1 MNVRFQWNM
10 AVLSL
15 IGCGLAGNS
24 LADDAVTAGSLTI
37 EPPTLHC
44 LGFEWTIQGDD
55 NHNATVSVEYR
66 KKGDPSW
73 RQALPLLR
81 IGAEKVWRTRE
92 LLEHWTPHMFAGSIF
107 DLEADTQYECRLVM
121 SDPDDVRGQGERQA
135 VVRTRVVPQAS
146 SEGRVRH
153 VYPPGYRGPRQQ
165 PSYTGLKEAYYG
177 PGLGDWSVVRE
188 RKVRPGDIIEVHAGL
203 YKADYSNYVDPLQMP
218 FHGTYVLTIDG
229 TEKKPIVIR
238 AAGDGEVIFDGN
250 GVYRLFDVMAA
261 DYNYFQGLTIR
272 NTDVAFY
279 TGLKDVLG
287 CSGLVVRNCRMEN
300 VGIGVM
306 NQYAGS
312 KNFYIADNVLIGRDD
327 RFRLNGWSNPGIYGP
342 SPLKSYYGIKV
353 YGQGHII
360 CHNYV
365 AFFHDGI
372 CVCTHGSPEQK
383 QSNKSVAIDIY
394 NNDLFLMVDD
404 FIEADGGTHNI
415 RVLRNRGLNSA
426 HYALSAQP
434 VFGGPAYFMRNLVYH
449 VPLGGALKFGG
460 ANPAGVLVYHNTFV
474 AENGGAVGGSNVHYR
489 NNLFLGT
496 DHPEKSIFHS
506 QTHTSYS
513 SLDYN
518 GYRPNRNARPQY
530 LWSVPAT
537 GVLRSFAPNSSE
549 GEAYASLAEFRQAT
563 GHEQHGVE
571 LDFDVF
577 RNVKPPDPERPH
589 AVYRPERMDFRLKAD
604 SAAVDAAVRLPN
616 INDGFTGTAPDLGAL
631 ESGQPAPVYGPRS

>member
-1 MNVRFQWNM
+1 MDRSYQRII
-10 AVLSL
+10 AVMFLMV
-15 IGCGLAGNS
+15 CGLVEIS
-24 LADDAVTAGSLTI
+24 LADNVVTAGLLTI
-37 EPPTLHC
+37 ETPTLHC

-55 NHNATVSVEYR
+55 NHNAMASVAYR
-66 KKGDPSW
+66 KKGDQSW
-73 RQALPLLR
+73 REALPLLR
-81 IGAEKVWRTRE
+81 IGEEKVWRSRE
-92 LLEHWTPHMFAGSIF
+92 LLEHWTPRLFAGSIL
-107 DLEADTQYECRLVM
+107 DLDADTEYECRLVM
-121 SDPDDVRGQGERQA
+121 SDPDGVHGKYEQQVA
-135 VVRTRVVPQAS
+135 VRTRAVPQAS
-146 SEGRVRH
+146 SGGRVLH
-153 VYPPGYRGPRQQ
+153 VYPPGHQGPRQE

-188 RKVRPGDIIEVHAGL
+188 RKVQPGDIIEVHAGL

-218 FHGTYVLTIDG
+218 FHGSYVLTIDG
-229 TEKKPIVIR
+229 TAEKPIVIR

-250 GVYRLFDVMAA
+250 GAYRLFDVMAA

-272 NTDVAFY
+272 NTDIAFY

-287 CSGLVVRNCRMEN
+287 CSGLVVKNCRIEN

-327 RFRLNGWSNPGIYGP
+327 PFRLNGWSNPGIYGP

-353 YGQGHII
+353 YGQGHVI

-372 CVCTHGSPEQK
+372 CVCTHGSPEQ
-383 QSNKSVAIDIY
+383 QPSNKSVAIDIY
-394 NNDLFLMVDD
+394 NNDIFLMVDD

-415 RVLRNRGLNSA
+415 RVLRNRGLNAA
-426 HYALSAQP
+426 HYGLSAQP
-434 VFGGPAYFMRNLVYH
+434 VFGGPAYFIRNIVYH

-460 ANPAGVLVYHNTFV
+460 ANPAGILVYHNTFI
-474 AENGGAVGGSNVHYR
+474 AENRGAISASNVHYR

-496 DHPEKSIFHS
+496 DHPEKPILYS

-518 GYRPNRNARPQY
+518 GYRPNRNGQPQY
-530 LWSVPAT
+530 QWLVPGGGA
-537 GVLRSFAPNSSE
+537 LRDYAPGSSE
-549 GEAYASLAEFRQAT
+549 GEAFRTLAEFRQAT

-571 LDFDVF
+571 LDYDAFL
-577 RNVKPPDPERPH
+577 NVNPPDPSRPH
-589 AVYRPERMDFRLKAD
+589 AVYRAETIDFRLRKN

-616 INDGFTGTAPDLGAL
+616 INDGFTRSAPDLGAL
-631 ESGQPAPVYGPRS
+631 ESGQPVPVYGPRS